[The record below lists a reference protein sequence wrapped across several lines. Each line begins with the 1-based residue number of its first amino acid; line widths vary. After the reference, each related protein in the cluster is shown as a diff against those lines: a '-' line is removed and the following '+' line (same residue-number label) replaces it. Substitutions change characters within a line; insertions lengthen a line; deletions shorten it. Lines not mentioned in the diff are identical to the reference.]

1 MPASPRIARS
11 VFAQRFPLA
20 DWRVIG
26 RSIVADFRAS
36 GFAAAVAFVSDVGE
50 AAEAASHHPDI
61 ALRYPGRVRITLTT
75 HASNGLTELDASLAR
90 TISALA
96 EQSGVTVAMNALAV
110 TEIAIDALDI
120 PKVLPFWRA
129 ILGYIDDQPFAPD
142 GIVDAL
148 VDPLRIGPS
157 IWFQQMDEPRAQRNR
172 IHFDLLVPHDAAE
185 SRLAAA
191 VAAGGTILSAD
202 VAPAFWVLADPEG
215 NEICI
220 CTWQGRD

>member
-1 MPASPRIARS
+1 MPASPLIARS

-20 DWRVIG
+20 DWRIIG
-26 RSIVADFRAS
+26 RSLVADFRAPN
-36 GFAAAVAFVSDVGE
+36 FAAAVRFVSDVGD
-50 AAEAASHHPDI
+50 AAEAAAHHPDI
-61 ALRYPGRVRITLTT
+61 DLRYPGRVRITLTT
-75 HASNGLTELDASLAR
+75 HASNGLTELDAALAS

-96 EQSGVTVAMNALAV
+96 EQRGVTVALDALAV

-120 PKVLPFWRA
+120 PKVLPFWKT

-148 VDPLRIGPS
+148 VDPLRIGPA
-157 IWFQQMDEPRAQRNR
+157 IWFQQMDEPRPQRNR
-172 IHFDLLVPHDAAE
+172 IHFDLLVAHDAVE

-191 VAAGGTILSAD
+191 VDAGGTILSTDA
-202 VAPAFWVLADPEG
+202 APAFWVLADPEG

-220 CTWQGRD
+220 CTWQDRD